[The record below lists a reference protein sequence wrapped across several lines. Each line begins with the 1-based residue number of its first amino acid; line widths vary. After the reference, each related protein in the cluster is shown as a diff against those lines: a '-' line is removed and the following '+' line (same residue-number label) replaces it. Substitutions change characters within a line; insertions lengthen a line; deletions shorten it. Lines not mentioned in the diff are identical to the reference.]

1 MEEKERKQQRPN
13 PKRPQW
19 ADNGKGLIRI
29 GKIVR
34 THGIA
39 GEVEVQFS
47 DDAFDRGNAE
57 FFVLEIE
64 GIFVPFFWEEYRFK
78 NNASII
84 LKLEDYNTDADAKKI
99 VGLTAYYPIDALPDD
114 EEPQLSSVR
123 ALTGFTLED
132 AEGTEVGTI
141 DYVDDST
148 SNILLYVLAANGKE
162 IVVPFHED
170 LLHGFDYR
178 KRILRL
184 KIPEGILN
192 AND

>member
-1 MEEKERKQQRPN
+1 MEENERQQQRPS

-29 GKIVR
+29 GKIAR

-39 GEVEVQFS
+39 GEVELQFS

-57 FFVLEIE
+57 FFVLDIE
-64 GIFVPFFWEEYRFK
+64 GLFVPFFWEEYRFK
-78 NNASII
+78 NNSSII

-99 VGLTAYYPIDALPDD
+99 VGLTAYYPIDALPDG
-114 EEPQLSSVR
+114 EEQQLSSVR
-123 ALTGFTLED
+123 ALSGFTLEN
-132 AEGTEVGTI
+132 AEGTEVGII

-162 IVVPFHED
+162 LVVPFHED
-170 LLHGFDYR
+170 FLHEYDYR
-178 KRILRL
+178 KHTLRL

-192 AND
+192 VND